1 MTDRQVD
8 RDRTPAAGRPTVALF
23 VTCMV
28 DTLYPG
34 VGLAAVELL
43 ERHGARVIFPE
54 DQTCCGQPP
63 FNAGYRSEARTL
75 ARRWLEVF
83 WPLVRD
89 GDVAGIV
96 APSGSCVAMVR
107 RQFGILLA
115 DGDPEE
121 RRAVE
126 ECSAA
131 MYELTEY
138 LVDVLG
144 VEDAGIRRSGRLAFH
159 PCCHLLRELEVDT
172 QPRRL
177 LASIEGCEIVA
188 LEGADECC
196 GFGGLFAL
204 KNAEISAAMGKRKA
218 RNLEASGAD
227 LVTLNDVSCM
237 TQING
242 ILRREGAR
250 CRALHIAELL
260 AGCDSEEEGT
270 GPGTLRSAT
279 RDHDRDEGPG

>member
-1 MTDRQVD
+1 M
-8 RDRTPAAGRPTVALF
+8 ALF

-28 DTLYPG
+28 DALYPR
-34 VGLAAVELL
+34 VGLATVELL
-43 ERHGARVIFPE
+43 ERHGVRVIFPE

-75 ARRWLEVF
+75 ARRWLGVF

-89 GDVAGIV
+89 REVAAIV

-107 RQFGILLA
+107 RQFEVLLA
-115 DGDPEE
+115 DGPSEE

-126 ECSAA
+126 ECSAVL
-131 MYELTEY
+131 YELTEY

-144 VEDAGIRRSGRLAFH
+144 VEDAGEGFHRSGRLTYH
-159 PCCHLLRELEVDT
+159 PCCHLLRELEVDS

-177 LASIEGCEIVA
+177 LASVEGCEILP

-204 KNAEISAAMGKRKA
+204 KNAEISAAMGRRKA
-218 RNLEASGAD
+218 RNIEASGAD
-227 LVTLNDVSCM
+227 LVVLNDVSCM
-237 TQING
+237 THING

-250 CRALHIAELL
+250 CRAVHIAEVL
-260 AGCDSEEEGT
+260 AGFDAEEG
-270 GPGTLRSAT
+270 
-279 RDHDRDEGPG
+279 